1 MLNLKTNRLMKKLFI
16 FLSCVLAI
24 GFVSCNDDD
33 KEEPNYPTKNNY
45 SNNNTNNGSSNSNNG
60 TNTTQEKF
68 TYTGTYDTRH
78 YVNLDLPSK
87 TLWATENIGASSQ
100 ELAGYYYAWGQSY
113 YKPFKSFNWSSYEL
127 ANGSYNSLTKYCTSA
142 AEGYNGF
149 VDYKTLLEEQDD
161 GGSGN
166 LSGGWTTPTHE
177 QFVELV
183 NNCYWVWTNNYKS
196 TGHSGYI
203 VYKAKATYDK
213 GKLIANGQTPFPWYS
228 EIYDV
233 HIFLPDAGERNDETT
248 DSNINAGEGVGKY
261 WTKNIDTST
270 QPYFARCITF
280 YKDFI
285 DTDDREERCMGL
297 SMRPVI
303 SYNVVYATQIT
314 PGGIIIPKQY

>member
-45 SNNNTNNGSSNSNNG
+45 SNNTSNGNNNSNSG
-60 TNTTQEKF
+60 SKTTPEYF
-68 TYTGTYDTRH
+68 TYTGQKGDYY
-78 YVNLDLPSK
+78 YVDLGLTSK
-87 TLWATENIGASSQ
+87 TLWATTNIGAYAPGQ
-100 ELAGYYYAWGQSY
+100 AGDYYAWGETY
-113 YKPFKSFNWSSYEL
+113 YTSKKSFKWSSYKYS
-127 ANGSYNSLTKYCTSA
+127 NGSYNTLTKYCYLSSM
-142 AEGYNGF
+142 GYNGYT
-149 VDYKTLLEEQDD
+149 DDKTQLLTIDD
-161 GGSGN
+161 AAKPYN
-166 LSGGWTTPTHE
+166 SGGWTTPTHE

-196 TGHSGYI
+196 TGCSGYI

-213 GKLIANGQTPFPWYS
+213 GKLVANGKTSSPSYS
-228 EIYDV
+228 LYDI

-297 SMRPVI
+297 PIRPVI
-303 SYNVVYATQIT
+303 KYSQL
-314 PGGIIIPKQY
+314 